1 MLWLCLH
8 FPRLS
13 LEIFSRAKAHAM
25 PWVVSH
31 GNGTRRQVLLC
42 NELAA
47 ARGIRAGMSLSAAYG
62 LTPSLHVRARDA
74 AAEQQ
79 ALNAIAAWAG
89 QYTSLV
95 SLAPPYSLLLEI
107 EGSLALFKGL
117 DALLRRLLG
126 QLAQLGYRSDVGIAP
141 TPLAAELLARAGMT
155 EPVMHLSELQAA
167 LRDVPLG
174 LLALDAKQTRAL
186 HGLGLR
192 RLGELLRLP
201 RADLARRLGAPLID
215 YLDRL
220 LGRRS
225 DPREPYVP
233 PPRFKRRLHLPAETA
248 DVEALLFPAQRL
260 LLELSGFLRAR
271 DAGTQRLH
279 WILAHYRR
287 PPTQMTL
294 GLATPHRDAPHLLTL
309 LREHLARITLDHPV
323 EAIELQVNEL
333 HPLQPRALTL
343 DGEDATDAEDWPRL
357 VERLRARLGDEAVQ
371 GLQCHHDHRP
381 EAAWRACAPGEAS
394 IATPPPTRPL
404 WLLPQ
409 PIALET
415 HDRRPHLDGPLQ
427 LVNGPER
434 IESGW
439 WDGGDVAR
447 DYFIASDG
455 AHARYWIFRERRGER
470 QWYLHGYFA

>member
-8 FPRLS
+8 FPGLP
-13 LEIFSRAKAHAM
+13 LEIFSRAEPHAM

-42 NELAA
+42 NALAA

-62 LTPSLHVRARDA
+62 LTPSLHVRARDT
-74 AAEQQ
+74 AAERQ

-95 SLAPPYSLLLEI
+95 SLAPPQSLLLEI
-107 EGSLALFKGL
+107 KGSLTLFKGL

-141 TPLAAELLARAGMT
+141 TPLAAELLALAGMT
-155 EPVMHLSELQAA
+155 QPVIYLSELQTA

-174 LLALDAKQTRAL
+174 LLALDDKQTRAL

-192 RLGELLRLP
+192 RLGDLLRLP
-201 RADLARRLGAPLID
+201 RADLARRLGQSLID

-271 DAGTQRLH
+271 DAGTLRLH
-279 WILAHYRR
+279 WVLAHYRR
-287 PPTQMTL
+287 PPTRITL
-294 GLATPHRDAPHLLTL
+294 GLATPGRDAPHLLAL

-323 EAIELQVNEL
+323 EAIELQVKEL

-343 DGEDATDAEDWPRL
+343 DGEDAADAEDWPRL

-371 GLQCHHDHRP
+371 GLQCRDDHRP
-381 EAAWRACAPGEAS
+381 EAAWRVCAPGEAS
-394 IATPPPTRPL
+394 IATLTLVRPL
-404 WLLPQ
+404 LMLPQ
-409 PIALET
+409 PIALEMR
-415 HDRRPHLDGPLQ
+415 DRRPQLDGPLQ

>member
-8 FPRLS
+8 FPRLP
-13 LEIFSRAKAHAM
+13 LEIFSRAEANDL

-31 GNGTRRQVLLC
+31 GKGTRRQVLLC

-47 ARGIRAGMSLSAAYG
+47 ACGIRAGMPLSAAHG
-62 LTPSLHVRARDA
+62 LTHSLHVRARDT
-74 AAEQQ
+74 AAECQ

-89 QYTSLV
+89 QFTSLV
-95 SLAPPYSLLLEI
+95 SLAPPQSLLLEI
-107 EGSLALFKGL
+107 KGSLTLFKGL
-117 DALLRRLLG
+117 SALLRRILG
-126 QLAQLGYRSDVGIAP
+126 EISALGYHCDFGVAP
-141 TPLAAELLARAGMT
+141 TPLAAWLLARAGMT
-155 EPVMHLSELQAA
+155 QPVMDLQELQTA
-167 LRDVPLG
+167 LCALPLDLLG
-174 LLALDAKQTRAL
+174 LDDKQTRAL

-192 RLGELLRLP
+192 RLGDLLRLP

-215 YLDRL
+215 YLDRI

-279 WILAHYRR
+279 WMLAHYRR
-287 PPTQMTL
+287 PPTRITL
-294 GLATPHRDAPHLLTL
+294 GLATPGRDAPHLLTL
-309 LREHLARITLDHPV
+309 LREHLARITLDHPA
-323 EAIELQVNEL
+323 EAIELQVKEL
-333 HPLQPRALTL
+333 HPLHPRALTL
-343 DGEDATDAEDWPRL
+343 DGEGAADAEDWPRL

-371 GLQCHHDHRP
+371 GLKCRDDHRP
-381 EAAWRACAPGEAS
+381 EAAWRVCAPGEAS
-394 IATPPPTRPL
+394 IATSTLIRPL
-404 WLLPQ
+404 WMLPQ
-409 PIALET
+409 PIALEMR
-415 HDRRPHLDGPLQ
+415 DRRPHLDGPLQ